1 VIENEQSP
9 ASVVPADFRPGQVY
23 GATGFPAA
31 GVATKKGADPGE
43 HIKNTCIQKKVAL
56 VGINTDGSILTGIII
71 MYQKT
76 EVAII
81 LFDSVDQPKIC
92 TAFPALETFEGQ
104 RGSPP

>member
-56 VGINTDGSILTGIII
+56 VGINTDGSIL
-71 MYQKT
+71 
-76 EVAII
+76 
-81 LFDSVDQPKIC
+81 FDSVDQPKIC